1 MKVFEAFAG
10 YGGWSL
16 GFKKAGI
23 KHEVVGFSEIDKY
36 AIQVYTAT
44 HGDIPNFGDITK
56 IDPGLLPDFDVLCAS
71 PPCQAF
77 SVAGK
82 GEGADD
88 TKGRGRLFEHTIE
101 IMRVKQ
107 PRVAIFENVKGLVS
121 KRHLEYF
128 LTLTRSMMHAGYQI
142 YWKVLNTKEHGLPQ
156 NRERVFIVCFRNDIY
171 NFGEFKFPEK
181 EPLQLCLKDLLEETV
196 DNKYFLSDQRMASM
210 LKDTPDLSYAID
222 ANYAKGTS
230 IEGYC
235 EKKRRQIVCINPKKD
250 SLKQTYFQNRAY
262 DINACFPSL
271 TNTSQ
276 LICHNMQPRSKDR
289 PSLLKASLEGKPSP
303 GGHGH
308 LSKDDGTNYTVD
320 TKGTNAVE
328 EIKGKIR
335 RLTPTECFRLQ
346 GVGDTDL
353 HLEGISDTQK
363 YKLAGNGLS
372 INVVSKLLTEVFKC
386 N

>member
-23 KHEVVGFSEIDKY
+23 KHEVIGFSEVDKY
-36 AIQVYTAT
+36 AIQVYTET
-44 HGDIPNFGDITK
+44 HGNIPNFGDITK
-56 IDPGLLPDFDVLCAS
+56 IHIGSLPDFDVLCAS
-71 PPCQAF
+71 PPCQSF
-77 SVAGK
+77 SIAGK
-82 GEGADD
+82 GEGAND

-121 KRHLEYF
+121 KRHFEYF

-181 EPLQLCLKDLLEETV
+181 EPLTLFLKDILE
-196 DNKYFLSDQRMASM
+196 DNVEEKYFLSDQRIASM
-210 LKDTPDLSYAID
+210 LKDTPQLSYAIN
-222 ANYAKGTS
+222 ANYSKGTS
-230 IEGYC
+230 IESYC
-235 EKKRRQIVCINPKKD
+235 ERKRRQLICINP
-250 SLKQTYFQNRAY
+250 LRNNMKQTYFQNRIY
-262 DINACFPSL
+262 DNKTCFPSL
-271 TNTSQ
+271 TNTSP
-276 LICHNMQPRSKDR
+276 LICHNLQPRSKDR
-289 PSLLKASLEGKPSP
+289 PSLLKCPCPPGSDLPSSLA
-303 GGHGH
+303 
-308 LSKDDGTNYTVD
+308 LSKDDGTTYTID
-320 TKGTNAVE
+320 TKGTNGVE
-328 EIKGKIR
+328 EIRGKIR

-346 GVGDTDL
+346 GVNDTDL
-353 HLEGISDTQK
+353 NFDGISDTQK

-372 INVVSKLLTEVFKC
+372 INVVSKLLAEVFKC